1 MFWQIVAILL
11 FLTFVGIVI
20 KLFYDIISLTFA
32 HAVSVVK
39 RYQSIKASHRA
50 ILKKYSAFYNMLNG
64 KDKVIFEKRLQRFM
78 HSKRFIPRGVDRV
91 TDEMRVLI
99 SATAIQMTFGL
110 GRVFLSHFDKI
121 LIYMDAYYS
130 HITQKYHLGEVNP
143 RAGMIIISWKSFV
156 DGFANLNDSLNLGI
170 HEMAHAIHF
179 ENKIRNEEFEFLDSK
194 ALQKLEN
201 ITAVEMVKIQDG
213 DPHFFRSYAGTNE
226 YEFFAVALEYFFEK
240 PVELNA
246 ALPELY
252 STLVMLLNQDPMKLY
267 KLAA

>member
-1 MFWQIVAILL
+1 MFAELL
-11 FLTFVGIVI
+11 
-20 KLFYDIISLTFA
+20 
-32 HAVSVVK
+32 SVLR

-50 ILKKYSAFYNMLNG
+50 ILKKYSAFYNVLTSS
-64 KDKVIFEKRLQRFM
+64 DKVIFEKRVQRFM
-78 HSKRFIPRGVDRV
+78 HSKRFIPRGVDQV

-110 GRVFLSHFDKI
+110 GGVFLSHFDKI

-179 ENKIRNEEFEFLDSK
+179 ENKIRNEEFEFLDAE
-194 ALQKLEN
+194 ALKKLEQ
-201 ITAVEMVKIQDG
+201 ITSVEMVKIQSG
-213 DPHFFRSYAGTNE
+213 EPHFFRGYAGTNE

-240 PVELNA
+240 PVELDA

-252 STLVMLLNQDPMKLY
+252 NTLARLLNQDLIKLY